1 MRTRDAH
8 TSPYLHAYTHMRTY
22 LHHTPHTPSC
32 YPHTHTV
39 SPAPPSPVPTLGG
52 RTVPQM
58 ARVRLCQSG
67 GPQKKPPMN
76 DSPGLAVAPERLLS
90 CPVLLLGGRA
100 GCLQQGAG
108 LRLRAPEPWAG
119 GGGACSTQSKAQV
132 QRGPETQLSGAAC
145 AAVACFQPSA
155 EPLPLQGLGHQ
166 PPPAQS
172 LHPPLRGGA
181 ITPSPAPTRR
191 LPGGLSEPSWARTCR
206 DGVTRSPAP

>member
-1 MRTRDAH
+1 MFCNACAH
-8 TSPYLHAYTHMRTY
+8 AMHTHPRTY
-22 LHHTPHTPSC
+22 MLTHTCAHIHTTHTCMHHTPHTPSC

-119 GGGACSTQSKAQV
+119 GGGRLQHPEQGPGAERPRDAAERSGLCSRRMLPT
-132 QRGPETQLSGAAC
+132 LS
-145 AAVACFQPSA
+145 
-155 EPLPLQGLGHQ
+155 
-166 PPPAQS
+166 
-172 LHPPLRGGA
+172 
-181 ITPSPAPTRR
+181 
-191 LPGGLSEPSWARTCR
+191 
-206 DGVTRSPAP
+206 